1 MENIKNRKFA
11 LHNGLGL
18 PGGLTPDNFEAQ
30 WHANH
35 QVQLN
40 ISNCSDW
47 LPAGPLFDANAVP
60 AVWKFLSIRLIW
72 NSCRDEICKRAQTG
86 TNITTLNSMSFHAP
100 IVYRCLSAKE
110 FQWLLNKMKSSTS
123 H

>member
-40 ISNCSDW
+40 ISNCSAVV
-47 LPAGPLFDANAVP
+47 AGRSP
-60 AVWKFLSIRLIW
+60 IR
-72 NSCRDEICKRAQTG
+72 C
-86 TNITTLNSMSFHAP
+86 
-100 IVYRCLSAKE
+100 
-110 FQWLLNKMKSSTS
+110 
-123 H
+123 

>member
-11 LHNGLGL
+11 LLNGLGL

-40 ISNCSDW
+40 ISNCSGVVASRS
-47 LPAGPLFDANAVP
+47 PY
-60 AVWKFLSIRLIW
+60 
-72 NSCRDEICKRAQTG
+72 
-86 TNITTLNSMSFHAP
+86 SMLMWCQQFG
-100 IVYRCLSAKE
+100 
-110 FQWLLNKMKSSTS
+110 SS
-123 H
+123 